1 MQNGKAKPADTV
13 QGGLSNMGESQS
25 CQGTLKS
32 VVRNALLQI
41 LKDSEAS
48 AAAKA
53 SAGRTL
59 LQYFS
64 EESATQR
71 RGADMTAAEL
81 ERAIASH
88 AHPSTTGDD
97 SDT

>member
-1 MQNGKAKPADTV
+1 MPSEKVTRLDTR
-13 QGGLSNMGESQS
+13 QGGLSNQS
-25 CQGTLKS
+25 EAPLKAI
-32 VVRNALLQI
+32 VRHALLQI

-88 AHPSTTGDD
+88 AHPNGAGDE
-97 SDT
+97 SES

>member
-1 MQNGKAKPADTV
+1 MPSEKVTRLDTR
-13 QGGLSNMGESQS
+13 QGGSSEAP
-25 CQGTLKS
+25 LKAI
-32 VVRNALLQI
+32 VRHALLQI